1 MEVRNTL
8 YLNDQMSPVL
18 NKVLAS
24 LRLTLTAL
32 NQTPGEAS
40 LFKAASRD
48 ISKANA
54 LLKDFNS
61 DVNRSQNLMGLALK
75 MKILLETYF
84 QMQ

>member
-32 NQTPGEAS
+32 NQTPGEAEP
-40 LFKAASRD
+40 
-48 ISKANA
+48 I
-54 LLKDFNS
+54 
-61 DVNRSQNLMGLALK
+61 
-75 MKILLETYF
+75 
-84 QMQ
+84 